1 MSRAVLAILVLASGV
16 ANADSGRLLD
26 DDTFAVA
33 EHGPYILDGTLLVAS
48 PSSLPSGISTGV
60 AAGVARE
67 CSCWWSYGARA
78 SWSTGNGSSETWIVT
93 DQELRLRAIY
103 ALRHRAGRGTVALR
117 AAAGA
122 TIIYE
127 DRVHQ
132 QGMRAGLTGDALENR
147 QFAALPA
154 GELEAVIALHV
165 AGPWLA
171 VVSAGPQL
179 VIESGGHPR
188 GGFAAQL
195 GVAWQP

>member
-1 MSRAVLAILVLASGV
+1 MSRAVLAMLVLAAGV
-16 ANADSGRLLD
+16 AHADSGRLLD
-26 DDTFAVA
+26 DDTFAVG
-33 EHGPYILDGTLLVAS
+33 EHGQYVLDGTLLVAS
-48 PSSLPSGISTGV
+48 PSSLPTGVSTGV
-60 AAGVARE
+60 AAGISRE
-67 CSCWWSYGARA
+67 CGCNWSYGARA
-78 SWSTGNGSSETWIVT
+78 SWSSANGASETWIVT
-93 DQELRLRAIY
+93 DQELRVRATA
-103 ALRHRAGRGTVALR
+103 ALRRRAGRGTISLR

-147 QFAALPA
+147 QFATLPA
-154 GELEAVIALHV
+154 GELEAVIGLHV
-165 AGPWLA
+165 AGAWLA
-171 VVSAGPQL
+171 VVSAGPEL

>member
-1 MSRAVLAILVLASGV
+1 MSRAVVAILVAATGV
-16 ANADSGRLLD
+16 ARADSGRLLD
-26 DDTFAVA
+26 DDTFAVG
-33 EHGPYILDGTLLVAS
+33 EHGQYVLDGTLLVAS
-48 PSSLPSGISTGV
+48 PSSLPAGISTGV
-60 AAGVARE
+60 AAGLTRE
-67 CSCWWSYGARA
+67 CGCDWSYGARA
-78 SWSTGNGSSETWIVT
+78 SWSSANGASTNWIVT
-93 DQELRLRAIY
+93 DQELRLRASA

-147 QFAALPA
+147 EFAALPA
-154 GELEAVIALHV
+154 GEVEAVIALRV